1 MPKSK
6 IDTVEMY
13 VNRALA
19 SLSQVERRW
28 KGLTAEQKS
37 SVIAALSQ
45 AVARVQDS
53 DNRSSAFKF

>member
-1 MPKSK
+1 MATNNPLVG
-6 IDTVEMY
+6 IH
-13 VNRALA
+13 ALA